1 MDNTCLI
8 HPCLIAMHHCDAKDN
23 QAKNEDN
30 KYILTEYMR
39 PAQTHQKHEATVKKK
54 KKKLEGHII
63 QLTEAHGQP
72 STISA
77 NRHFCTGKAHNISIV
92 QFHKHL

>member
-1 MDNTCLI
+1 
-8 HPCLIAMHHCDAKDN
+8 MHHCDAKDN

-30 KYILTEYMR
+30 KYILTEYTH
-39 PAQTHQKHEATVKKK
+39 PAQTHQKHEATVLKKIQ
-54 KKKLEGHII
+54 GHIT

-77 NRHFCTGKAHNISIV
+77 NRHFCTGKAHNVSIV